1 MCSLHSNV
9 IAQVT
14 EEQNGIDFFVGP
26 WDMVLEWASFA
37 KRPIM
42 VYLHKTYDAQDCRFM
57 EQEVFAKDEVVAFQ
71 NKHFINA
78 KINLHDASG
87 VGIDWKMQY
96 QLNNNCVQLLYFTEN
111 GQLLLKKSGRQMSQN
126 FLTHSREALRKYE
139 RKQMAIKTVAQEKP
153 IKKLPNE
160 VQILLQMRKQYN
172 TQAHT
177 ADFLKAYATLLRKYN
192 YNHYEYERV
201 VDEFLSD
208 VNINKASIDD
218 LQFIW
223 DFADDIY
230 SKAFK
235 IVVNESKAMRR
246 GYTKE
251 AIEQKI
257 KQTIKGAVKAA
268 AIQQNYSMYK
278 RAILEIE
285 FAPISDKKE
294 FEAELLEIY
303 EGYHK
308 H

>member
-1 MCSLHSNV
+1 M
-9 IAQVT
+9 
-14 EEQNGIDFFVGP
+14 
-26 WDMVLEWASFA
+26 
-37 KRPIM
+37 
-42 VYLHKTYDAQDCRFM
+42 
-57 EQEVFAKDEVVAFQ
+57 
-71 NKHFINA
+71 
-78 KINLHDASG
+78 
-87 VGIDWKMQY
+87 
-96 QLNNNCVQLLYFTEN
+96 
-111 GQLLLKKSGRQMSQN
+111 
-126 FLTHSREALRKYE
+126 
-139 RKQMAIKTVAQEKP
+139 
-153 IKKLPNE
+153 PNE